1 MALKWWEKTVEY
13 KFIIKCAKKGVLK
26 FAPLDGNEERAG
38 DTIISQNNKWIIIEF
53 KKDEDSIKTEK
64 DKFINFD
71 KAKEDLKNEDK
82 HHFIVYGSI
91 NAEDNTK
98 LDLNCIT
105 YFSENEQTTIKE
117 MLNNSKDKVEFKSY
131 LKKLI
136 SYKKSN
142 KGTNSSGSGNLDVE
156 DYALV
161 AAVNTEGNIV
171 ECQSLNEF
179 AINEKLNITINN
191 DYSEPSIDF
200 RDLSM

>member
-13 KFIIKCAKKGVLK
+13 KFIVSCAIDKVLK
-26 FAPLDGNEERAG
+26 LAPLDGNEERAG

-53 KKDEDSIKTEK
+53 KKDKDSIKTEK
-64 DKFINFD
+64 DKFIDFD
-71 KAKEDLKNEDK
+71 KAKKDLKNEDK

-91 NAEDNTK
+91 KVEDNTK
-98 LDLNCIT
+98 LDLNYIT
-105 YFSENEQTTIKE
+105 YFSENKQATIKE
-117 MLNNSKDKVEFKSY
+117 MLNNSKDKEGFKSY

-142 KGTNSSGSGNLDVE
+142 KGTNSSGNGNLDVE

-171 ECQSLNEF
+171 ECQSLKEF
-179 AINEKLNITINN
+179 SINEELNITINN

-200 RDLSM
+200 RGLSI